1 VGRLLILA
9 IPLAITVYAFIDVLS
24 TPAGTFRR
32 GPKALWAIAVLL
44 LPLVGALLWFLAGRP
59 RRRKRDAPRSSAP
72 DDDAEFLRELQ
83 WRARQQRKPGSD
95 EPTPDG
101 PAA

>member
-24 TPAGTFRR
+24 TPGSTFRR
-32 GPKALWAIAVLL
+32 GPKLLWAIAVLL
-44 LPLVGALLWFLAGRP
+44 LPLVGAVLWFVLGRP
-59 RRRKRDAPRSSAP
+59 RRRRDLPRSSAP

-83 WRARQQRKPGSD
+83 WRARQQRKPESD
-95 EPTPDG
+95 EPTPDD
-101 PAA
+101 PSI

>member
-1 VGRLLILA
+1 MGRLLILA

-32 GPKALWAIAVLL
+32 GPKALWAVAVLL
-44 LPLVGALLWFLAGRP
+44 LPLAGALLWFLFGRP
-59 RRRKRDAPRSSAP
+59 RRRRDAPRSSAP

-83 WRARQQRKPGSD
+83 WRAQQQRKAGGD

-101 PAA
+101 PAG